1 MISQFHREAK
11 GKTLIHEMRIRNGE
25 TTTDTEDIKELHE
38 FDVCKILKKKPRNI
52 EEMNLKTFIACIYQR
67 GKLLLFKSQYFIEK
81 HPKAIAWIL

>member
-38 FDVCKILKKKPRNI
+38 FDVCKILKKKTQKYRGNEPQDFYSMYLPKRQTS
-52 EEMNLKTFIACIYQR
+52 TF
-67 GKLLLFKSQYFIEK
+67 
-81 HPKAIAWIL
+81 